1 MTREMTTLSKKSRKE
16 LEAETLRQFEEFIE
30 QWKAGKVEP
39 FKEKTDRAREDLRKA
54 GLIK

>member
-1 MTREMTTLSKKSRKE
+1 MTALSKKSKKE
-16 LEAETLRQFEEFIE
+16 LEAETLLQLDRYIE

-39 FKEKTDRAREDLRKA
+39 FKEKNDRAREDLRKA